1 MNLKRFAPITLASL
15 ATLGATLGTPTLAAA
30 GMSDGLGSWEGQ
42 GTTVAL
48 NGGNLGAFTVD
59 LTRRTTGP
67 GQVRTDGRVV
77 LANGQVIVFWQ
88 ESADTPSG
96 GFRMTT
102 NDGTGGGRCFA
113 NGMCQSY
120 VERADGHAFA
130 TTIVRDAPDKL
141 RILVTELDKG
151 QAVRF
156 IQQSLTK
163 KP

>member
-1 MNLKRFAPITLASL
+1 MNLKHLAPFALASL
-15 ATLGATLGTPTLAAA
+15 ATLGVVSVPSLAAA
-30 GMSDGLGSWEGQ
+30 GMSDGLGAWQGQ
-42 GTTVAL
+42 GTTVAVT
-48 NGGNLGAFTVD
+48 GADLGTFTVD
-59 LTRRTTGP
+59 LTRRSTGP
-67 GQVRTDGRVV
+67 GQVRTDGRVL

-88 ESADTPSG
+88 ESVDSPNGT

-141 RILVTELDKG
+141 RVLVTELDKG

>member
-1 MNLKRFAPITLASL
+1 MNTKLLASAALVTLASL
-15 ATLGATLGTPTLAAA
+15 GTPTVAAA
-30 GMSDGLGSWEGQ
+30 GISDGLGAWQGQ
-42 GTTVAL
+42 GTTLAV
-48 NGGNLGAFTVD
+48 NGADLGAFSVEV
-59 LTRRTTGP
+59 TRRSTAP

-88 ESADTPSG
+88 ESVESPSG
-96 GFRMTT
+96 GFHMTT
-102 NDGTGGGRCFA
+102 NDGSGGGRCFA